1 LTSDRQDL
9 HEAATSDRTGS
20 DDSAGS
26 GLTDILDTTAA
37 GPAMIRESLL
47 QVSGYLVGMLLSILS
62 VSLLYR
68 HLGAPT
74 TGAMPW

>member
-1 LTSDRQDL
+1 
-9 HEAATSDRTGS
+9 
-20 DDSAGS
+20 
-26 GLTDILDTTAA
+26 
-37 GPAMIRESLL
+37 MIRESLL